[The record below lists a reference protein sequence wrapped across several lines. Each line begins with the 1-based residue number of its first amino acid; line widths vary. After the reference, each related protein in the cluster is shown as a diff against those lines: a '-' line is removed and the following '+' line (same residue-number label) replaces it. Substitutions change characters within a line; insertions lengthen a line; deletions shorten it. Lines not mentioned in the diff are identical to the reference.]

1 MDRPMASRLN
11 PVQMLSLIG
20 HTAPAKFELTYGREA
35 RLMFYLG
42 GHAHE
47 VATSDLE
54 TLADVRAAVP
64 LMGYRQVDEWR
75 ARGEGG
81 YVFVRG

>member
-1 MDRPMASRLN
+1 MASRLN

-35 RLMFYLG
+35 RLVFYVRER
-42 GHAHE
+42 HARGCDFR
-47 VATSDLE
+47 SE
-54 TLADVRAAVP
+54 TVADVREAVQH
-64 LMGYRQVDEWR
+64 MGYRQIDEWR
-75 ARGEGG
+75 RKGEGG

>member
-1 MDRPMASRLN
+1 MASRLN

-20 HTAPAKFELTYGREA
+20 HTAPAKFELIYGRET
-35 RLMFYLG
+35 RLVFYVG
-42 GHAHE
+42 GGLQE

-54 TLADVRAAVP
+54 TIADVREAVQH
-64 LMGYRQVDEWR
+64 MGYRQIDEWR
-75 ARGEGG
+75 RKGEGG

>member
-1 MDRPMASRLN
+1 MASRLN

-35 RLMFYLG
+35 RLVFYVG
-42 GHAHE
+42 SGMQE

-54 TLADVRAAVP
+54 TVADVREAVQH
-64 LMGYRQVDEWR
+64 MGYRQIDEWR
-75 ARGEGG
+75 RKGEGG